1 MDKGHR
7 LSRTLGLWDVFSI
20 AAGAMISSG
29 LFVLPAIVYRIGGPS
44 IVASYMLASVLILP
58 SVFAKAELAT
68 AMPRSGGTYFY
79 VKRSIGGL
87 WGLFCG
93 LSDWFSLAMKSAF
106 AIMGMALFA
115 RMFSL
120 HAFNY
125 ELNDVALKCV
135 AVGCCLLF
143 GGMNWVSVKSTARFQ
158 NLLVLY
164 MLVVLS
170 VFVVMGIS
178 SVKMGRFEPFIPPE
192 APQGKWT
199 ILMLA
204 GA

>member
-1 MDKGHR
+1 MNTIYGEIAMDKGHQ

-44 IVASYMLASVLILP
+44 IIASYMLASLLILP

-106 AIMGMALFA
+106 AIMGICFV
-115 RMFSL
+115 ST
-120 HAFNY
+120 HSS
-125 ELNDVALKCV
+125 
-135 AVGCCLLF
+135 
-143 GGMNWVSVKSTARFQ
+143 MNSMMQ
-158 NLLVLY
+158 L
-164 MLVVLS
+164 
-170 VFVVMGIS
+170 
-178 SVKMGRFEPFIPPE
+178 
-192 APQGKWT
+192 
-199 ILMLA
+199 
-204 GA
+204 